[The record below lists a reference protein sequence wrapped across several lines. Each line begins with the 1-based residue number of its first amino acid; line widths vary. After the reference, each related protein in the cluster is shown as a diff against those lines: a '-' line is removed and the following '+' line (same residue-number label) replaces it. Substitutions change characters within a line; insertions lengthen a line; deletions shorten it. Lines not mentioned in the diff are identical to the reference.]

1 MLKFYETHFEEY
13 GQATRSFNLHP
24 ELVEKVERF
33 PEKLEQMNNMIIY
46 GPPGIGKYSQAL
58 AMIRRYSPSE
68 LKYEKKIKIQT
79 EKQNYIYH
87 ISDIHYE
94 IDMSLLGCN
103 SKILW
108 NEIFLQIVDIVSV
121 KPEKIGVVMCKQFQ
135 STHSE
140 LLEIFYSYIQ
150 QYNYPQSTL
159 QLKFIILTEHI
170 SFIPNNIL
178 NCCKILSIGRPTKE
192 NYKKISGMNYSVQK
206 DSGSGNKVETLNYTT
221 FLKCI
226 SYNKTNQ
233 ASAEASCMENNELI
247 HEIIDNINMAF
258 GFTKSSMRRH
268 LK

>member
-13 GQATRSFNLHP
+13 VQATRSCNLHP
-24 ELVEKVERF
+24 ELEEKIEGF
-33 PEKLEQMNNMIIY
+33 PKKWEQMNNMIIY

-68 LKYEKKIKIQT
+68 LKYEKKITVQT

-121 KPEKIGVVMCKQFQ
+121 KPEKIGIVMCKQFQ
-135 STHSE
+135 SIHSE
-140 LLEIFYSYIQ
+140 LLDIFYSYIQ
-150 QYNYPQSTL
+150 QYNNVQSPI
-159 QLKFIILTEHI
+159 QLKFIILTEHL

-178 NCCKILSIGRPTKE
+178 GSCYLWSIERPSKE
-192 NYKKISGMNYSVQK
+192 LYKKALNHYKYNTSV
-206 DSGSGNKVETLNYTT
+206 
-221 FLKCI
+221 
-226 SYNKTNQ
+226 
-233 ASAEASCMENNELI
+233 
-247 HEIIDNINMAF
+247 
-258 GFTKSSMRRH
+258 
-268 LK
+268 